1 MCGFLGFER
10 RFAELLRILETKG
23 ESVGGV
29 VLIALLLNL
38 RGEFGY
44 EGAAPADG
52 LAVRFGSWQ
61 GGLANLRDEFGSEVH
76 GADRQLAMEFPLGLG
91 LVLVEEAFEEGDGV
105 AEGVVECHEQ
115 VDVVEVFL
123 AAKAVGEVVA
133 WVDGGAHFAAI
144 RTEEVEVA
152 LAHFGG
158 GPVAAQGGDGDGH
171 GQVIA

>member
-1 MCGFLGFER
+1 MPGRIVVAVVAEYRVYEFWGCEG

-29 VLIALLLNL
+29 VWIALLLNL

-105 AEGVVECHEQ
+105 AEGVSDPRTHQ
-115 VDVVEVFL
+115 VKL
-123 AAKAVGEVVA
+123 KSNKL
-133 WVDGGAHFAAI
+133 
-144 RTEEVEVA
+144 TS
-152 LAHFGG
+152 
-158 GPVAAQGGDGDGH
+158 
-171 GQVIA
+171 